1 MFQVSFIEEIDLG
14 SRILVKNR
22 KLMGNCIRLAITGG
36 IGSGKSVV
44 SHMMEIMGVPVYD
57 CDRHAKELMI
67 TDASIVKGL
76 TRMFGNE
83 CYNEDGTLNRGY
95 VASRI
100 FTDDDNIKRVNALV
114 HPVVKSDFERWASM
128 QASPVVAV
136 ETAVLY
142 ESGIIESVDKV
153 LVVWAD
159 KETCIQRTIKRS
171 GMSRNQVVSRM
182 QKQMLADEM
191 LLLSDFS
198 IYNDNGSPLLPVIRS
213 LLDELRT
220 AVR

>member
-1 MFQVSFIEEIDLG
+1 
-14 SRILVKNR
+14 
-22 KLMGNCIRLAITGG
+22 MGNCIKLAITGG

-44 SHMMEIMGVPVYD
+44 SHIMEIMGVPVYD
-57 CDRHAKELMI
+57 CDRRAKELMV
-67 TDASIVKGL
+67 TDVQIVKGL
-76 TRMFGNE
+76 TRMFGSE

-114 HPVVKSDFERWASM
+114 HPIVKKDFERWAASM
-128 QASPVVAV
+128 TVPVVAV

-159 KETCIQRTIKRS
+159 KETCIRRTIKRS

-182 QKQMLADEM
+182 QKQMSSDEL
-191 LLLSDFS
+191 LLLSDYS
-198 IYNDNGSPLLPVIRS
+198 LYNDGEEPLLKATGA
-213 LLDELRT
+213 LLD
-220 AVR
+220 

>member
-1 MFQVSFIEEIDLG
+1 
-14 SRILVKNR
+14 
-22 KLMGNCIRLAITGG
+22 MGNCIKLAITGG

-44 SHMMEIMGVPVYD
+44 SHIMEIMGVPVYD
-57 CDRHAKELMI
+57 CDRRAKELMV
-67 TDASIVKGL
+67 TDVHIVKGL
-76 TRMFGNE
+76 TRMFGSE

-114 HPVVKSDFERWASM
+114 HPIVKKDFERWAASM
-128 QASPVVAV
+128 TVPVVAV

-159 KETCIQRTIKRS
+159 KETCIRRTIKRS

-182 QKQMLADEM
+182 QKQMSSDEL
-191 LLLSDFS
+191 LLLSDYS
-198 IYNDNGSPLLPVIRS
+198 LYNDGEEPLLKATGA
-213 LLDELRT
+213 LLDELRGG
-220 AVR
+220 VR

>member
-1 MFQVSFIEEIDLG
+1 
-14 SRILVKNR
+14 
-22 KLMGNCIRLAITGG
+22 MGNCIKLAITGG

-44 SHMMEIMGVPVYD
+44 SHIMEIMGVPVYD
-57 CDRHAKELMI
+57 CDRRAKELMV
-67 TDASIVKGL
+67 TDVHIVKGL
-76 TRMFGNE
+76 TRMFGSE

-114 HPVVKSDFERWASM
+114 HPIVKKDFERWAASM
-128 QASPVVAV
+128 TVPVVAV

-159 KETCIQRTIKRS
+159 KESCIQRTVSRS

-182 QKQMLADEM
+182 QKQMSSDEL
-191 LLLSDFS
+191 LLLSDYS
-198 IYNDNGSPLLPVIRS
+198 LYNDGEEPLLKATGA
-213 LLDELRT
+213 LLDELRGG
-220 AVR
+220 VR

>member
-1 MFQVSFIEEIDLG
+1 
-14 SRILVKNR
+14 
-22 KLMGNCIRLAITGG
+22 
-36 IGSGKSVV
+36 
-44 SHMMEIMGVPVYD
+44 MEIMGVPVYD
-57 CDRHAKELMI
+57 CDRRAKELMV
-67 TDASIVKGL
+67 TDVHIVKGL
-76 TRMFGNE
+76 TRMFGSE

-114 HPVVKSDFERWASM
+114 HPIVKKNFERWAASM
-128 QASPVVAV
+128 TVPVVAV

-159 KETCIQRTIKRS
+159 KETCIRRTIKRS

-182 QKQMLADEM
+182 QKQMSSDEL
-191 LLLSDFS
+191 LLLSDYS
-198 IYNDNGSPLLPVIRS
+198 LYNDGEEPLLKATGA
-213 LLDELRT
+213 LLDELRGG
-220 AVR
+220 VR

>member
-1 MFQVSFIEEIDLG
+1 
-14 SRILVKNR
+14 
-22 KLMGNCIRLAITGG
+22 MGNCIKLAITGG

-44 SHMMEIMGVPVYD
+44 SHIMEIMGVPVYD
-57 CDRHAKELMI
+57 CDRRAKELMV
-67 TDASIVKGL
+67 TDVHIVKGL
-76 TRMFGNE
+76 TRMFGSE

-114 HPVVKSDFERWASM
+114 HPIVKKDFERWAASM
-128 QASPVVAV
+128 TVPVVAV

-159 KETCIQRTIKRS
+159 KETCIRRTIKRS

-182 QKQMLADEM
+182 QKQMSSDEL
-191 LLLSDFS
+191 LLLSDYS
-198 IYNDNGSPLLPVIRS
+198 LYNDGEEPLLKATGA
-213 LLDELRT
+213 LLD
-220 AVR
+220 

>member
-1 MFQVSFIEEIDLG
+1 
-14 SRILVKNR
+14 
-22 KLMGNCIRLAITGG
+22 MGNCIKLAITGG

-44 SHMMEIMGVPVYD
+44 SHIMEIMGVPVYD
-57 CDRHAKELMI
+57 CDRRAKELMV
-67 TDASIVKGL
+67 TDVHIVKGL
-76 TRMFGNE
+76 TRMFGSE
-83 CYNEDGTLNRGY
+83 CYNEDGTLNRSY

-114 HPVVKSDFERWASM
+114 HPIVKKDFERWAASM
-128 QASPVVAV
+128 TVPVVAV

-159 KETCIQRTIKRS
+159 KETCIRRTIKRS

-182 QKQMLADEM
+182 QKQMSSDEL
-191 LLLSDFS
+191 LLLSDYS
-198 IYNDNGSPLLPVIRS
+198 LYNDGEEPLLKATGA
-213 LLDELRT
+213 LLDELRGG
-220 AVR
+220 VR

>member
-1 MFQVSFIEEIDLG
+1 M
-14 SRILVKNR
+14 
-22 KLMGNCIRLAITGG
+22 AITGG

-44 SHMMEIMGVPVYD
+44 SHIMEIMGVPVYD
-57 CDRHAKELMI
+57 CDRRAKELMV
-67 TDASIVKGL
+67 TDVHIVKGL
-76 TRMFGNE
+76 TRMFGSE

-114 HPVVKSDFERWASM
+114 HPIVKKDFERWAASM
-128 QASPVVAV
+128 TVPVVAV

-159 KETCIQRTIKRS
+159 KETCIRRTIKRS

-182 QKQMLADEM
+182 QKQMSSDEL
-191 LLLSDFS
+191 LLLSDYS
-198 IYNDNGSPLLPVIRS
+198 LYNDGEEPLLKATGA
-213 LLDELRT
+213 LLDELRGG
-220 AVR
+220 VR

>member
-1 MFQVSFIEEIDLG
+1 
-14 SRILVKNR
+14 
-22 KLMGNCIRLAITGG
+22 MGNCIKLAITGG

-44 SHMMEIMGVPVYD
+44 SHIMEIMGVPVYD
-57 CDRHAKELMI
+57 CDRRAKELMV
-67 TDASIVKGL
+67 TDVHIVKGL
-76 TRMFGNE
+76 TRMFGSE

-114 HPVVKSDFERWASM
+114 HPIVKKNFERWAASM
-128 QASPVVAV
+128 TVPVVAV

-159 KETCIQRTIKRS
+159 KETCIRRTIKRS

-182 QKQMLADEM
+182 QKQMSSDEL
-191 LLLSDFS
+191 LLLSDYS
-198 IYNDNGSPLLPVIRS
+198 LYNDGEEPLLKATGA
-213 LLDELRT
+213 LLDELRGG
-220 AVR
+220 VR

>member
-1 MFQVSFIEEIDLG
+1 
-14 SRILVKNR
+14 
-22 KLMGNCIRLAITGG
+22 MGNCIRLAITGG

-114 HPVVKSDFERWASM
+114 HPIVKSDFERWASM

>member
-1 MFQVSFIEEIDLG
+1 
-14 SRILVKNR
+14 
-22 KLMGNCIRLAITGG
+22 MGNCIRLAITGG